1 MENITMTPAMTSAW
15 QLTLSPSAFPG
26 YAISARPGCASS
38 ALPTVPVVGLAA
50 RAIAPNAAFAPF
62 ATLAAAVA
70 TDAVKRERAYAGMG
84 QRGTTADVLGSPAW
98 SPPI

>member
-1 MENITMTPAMTSAW
+1 MENFVMIPAMTSAW
-15 QLTLSPSAFPG
+15 QRPLSPSAFL
-26 YAISARPGCASS
+26 GCATS
-38 ALPTVPVVGLAA
+38 ALPTFEVQGIAA

-70 TDAVKRERAYAGMG
+70 TDAVKRERAHAGMG
-84 QRGTTADVLGSPAW
+84 RRGTTTAYVPGSLAW

>member
-1 MENITMTPAMTSAW
+1 MENITMFPAMTSAW
-15 QLTLSPSAFPG
+15 QLTLSPSACP
-26 YAISARPGCASS
+26 SCATS
-38 ALPTVPVVGLAA
+38 ALPTFEVPGIAA

-70 TDAVKRERAYAGMG
+70 TGALKRERAHAGMG
-84 QRGTTADVLGSPAW
+84 QRGTTAYVPGSLAW